1 MKISSVALLLIAAVV
16 LHAQVTDPRLT
27 PPAQVDQ
34 LRLQTEQLE
43 QQLQQ
48 QQAMQAQQAQQQ
60 VQQLQFQRQADEM
73 MHNPGSVLLSTPA
86 VAPRAGIGLLSG
98 KWWNRPALASQVGI
112 TADQRRQLDGIYQ
125 KARLQM
131 IDLNAALQK
140 EQIRLEPMITADQP
154 DEPAIDAQIERAGK
168 ARADIEKANAGMIL
182 EMRRVLTSEQWA
194 KLKTAIEQPL

>member
-1 MKISSVALLLIAAVV
+1 MKISSVALLLIGTAV
-16 LHAQVTDPRLT
+16 LHGQVADPRLS
-27 PPAQVDQ
+27 PPAQVDL
-34 LRLQTEQLE
+34 LRLQSQQME

-48 QQAMQAQQAQQQ
+48 QQAVQAQQAQQQ
-60 VQQLQFQRQADEM
+60 VQQLQYQRQAEEM
-73 MHNPGSVLLSTPA
+73 MHGPDSALLSEPA

-98 KWWNRPALASQVGI
+98 KWWNRPALASQIGI
-112 TADQRRQLDGIYQ
+112 TADQRRQLDEIYQ

-140 EQIRLEPMITADQP
+140 ERVRLEPMITADQP
-154 DEPAIDAQIERAGK
+154 DESAIDAQIERAGK

-182 EMRRVLTSEQWA
+182 EMRRILTAEQWA